1 MDLNETRTEAV
12 AIEALAACNQSP
24 REIGGVPVLV
34 LPDDFEA
41 KSMEHVL
48 VSPARKKGTVVLN
61 DSESFVAVVNDQK
74 GESTRLFSTIDPPT
88 FTAVFNHT
96 ALGTGWGDH
105 RAKYNAPLSPEWEAW
120 TGKDGVKMNQVDI
133 AQFIEN
139 NLLDVAFIAPDA
151 ATRELGSPDGAMLLE
166 ICRTLQAKKKVD
178 FKSSVR
184 LADGS
189 TQFTY
194 DEDVQGSA
202 VKGTLAVPEQ
212 FSLGIPVFEN
222 GEKWRVDVRLRYRIA
237 DGGQLTMWLELI
249 RAHKVIEQADKDLRD
264 KIAAATELQIL
275 NGTPSN

>member
-41 KSMEHVL
+41 KSMEHLL